1 MLETGGPVLRR
12 GGSSQIHRQ
21 IKTSQQTIVQQ
32 RCSSGKRFCQ
42 RSLAILALMHNA
54 LAEWQMLLSCSM
66 PMAGSPIRTVV
77 TGKTESLGGSRAVV
91 LEGPGQPRRKHEIHA
106 GRLSLAATQEV

>member
-1 MLETGGPVLRR
+1 MLETGAPVLQR
-12 GGSSQIHRQ
+12 GGRRQIHRQ

-66 PMAGSPIRTVV
+66 PMAGGPLHTRVD
-77 TGKTESLGGSRAVV
+77 GKKHTLGGSGDVAPAGAALDR
-91 LEGPGQPRRKHEIHA
+91 ERQQIHA
-106 GRLSLAATQEV
+106 GASCW